1 MHWPACA
8 GVPSLCEY
16 YDLYGHN
23 ISSLRVLKHPLMY
36 ISGPFVRS
44 ASPDSA
50 SHRSVQD
57 VHRLKEPRGIQ
68 PLRILRRAGT
78 EQDFGPVGVGVSVGV
93 GHLRDTRDRW
103 RPNFE
108 ADCESGSSGDS
119 LRRFASTGS
128 SPRLL
133 CWPGYGLK
141 FPNDLGSNPIKGSF
155 TIPSSK

>member
-16 YDLYGHN
+16 FDLYGHN
-23 ISSLRVLKHPLMY
+23 ISSLRVLKHPLMC
-36 ISGPFVRS
+36 ISGPFVCS
-44 ASPDSA
+44 AAPDPA
-50 SHRSVQD
+50 SHRSMQD

-68 PLRILRRAGT
+68 PLRILRWTGT
-78 EQDFGPVGVGVSVGV
+78 EQDFGPVGVGVGLGV

-133 CWPGYGLK
+133 WW
-141 FPNDLGSNPIKGSF
+141 LG
-155 TIPSSK
+155 